1 MLMKSS
7 QPEPLNRA
15 HFPAGFL
22 WGVATSS
29 YQIEGAHDQDGR
41 GPSVWDTF
49 CAQPGRIADGS
60 NGNRACDHYHR
71 LDEDLD
77 LIATLGVNAYRFSV
91 SWSRVQPDGRGP
103 WNEAGFAFYGR
114 LLEGLA
120 QRGIEAHVTLN
131 HWDLPQAL
139 QDRGGWANPLTIDA
153 FVRYAQEFHRRFAH
167 RLHSLCT
174 HNEPWVI
181 AVLGHEEGVFAP
193 GLRSR
198 SLAME
203 VAHNLLVSHGR
214 TLQVLR
220 QAGSTVPLGIVLNL
234 SPIYPASDS
243 EADQRKA
250 RLDDGL
256 IARWYLDA
264 LFKGQYPQ
272 DVLDHL
278 GPDAPRFTESDM
290 ALIRQPLD
298 FIGVN
303 YYTRNF
309 ASTGNPWDVHSTGNE
324 VTDMG
329 WEVYPQGLTELLC
342 RMHRDY
348 PLPRTLVTENGAAY
362 KDEMVDGRVD
372 DSARAAYLRDHIE
385 ATLRAREA
393 GVPVDGYFAWSLL
406 DNFEWASGCS
416 KRFGI
421 IHVDFDTLERTPK
434 RSALWYRD
442 FLRA

>member
-7 QPEPLNRA
+7 QTDTLQRA
-15 HFPAGFL
+15 LFPAGFL

-29 YQIEGAHDQDGR
+29 YQIEGAHNQDGR

-49 CAQPGRIADGS
+49 CAQPGRIADGT
-60 NGNRACDHYHR
+60 NGDRACDHYNR

-77 LIATLGVNAYRFSV
+77 LIASLGVNAYRFSV
-91 SWSRVQPDGRGP
+91 SWSRVQPDGRGR
-103 WNEAGFAFYGR
+103 WNEAGFEFYAR

-120 QRGIEAHVTLN
+120 KRGIEAHATLN

-139 QDRGGWANPLTIDA
+139 QDRGGWANQLTSDA
-153 FVRYAQEFHRRFAH
+153 FLRYAQEFHRRFAQQ
-167 RLHSLCT
+167 LHSLCT

-214 TLQVLR
+214 VLKSLR
-220 QAGSTVPLGIVLNL
+220 ESGTSVPLGIVLNL

-243 EADQRKA
+243 EADVHKA
-250 RLDDGL
+250 RIYDGL

-264 LFKGQYPQ
+264 LFKGQYPH
-272 DVLDHL
+272 DVLEHL
-278 GPDAPRFTESDM
+278 GDDAPAFSEADM

-329 WEVYPQGLTELLC
+329 WEVYPPGLTELLC

-362 KDEMVDGRVD
+362 KDVVVNGQID
-372 DSARAAYLRDHIE
+372 DAARASYIRDHIE

-421 IHVDFDTLERTPK
+421 VHVDFDTLKRTPK

-442 FLRA
+442 FLKA

>member
-1 MLMKSS
+1 MLMKTS
-7 QPEPLNRA
+7 PTDALTRA
-15 HFPAGFL
+15 QFPARFL

-41 GPSVWDTF
+41 TPSVWDTF
-49 CAQPGRIADGS
+49 CHQPGTIADGS
-60 NGNRACDHYHR
+60 NGNLACDHYNR
-71 LDEDLD
+71 LEEDLD
-77 LIATLGVNAYRFSV
+77 LIASLGVNAYRFSV
-91 SWSRVQPDGRGP
+91 SWSRVQPDGRGA
-103 WNEAGFAFYGR
+103 WNETGFAFYAR

-120 QRGIEAHVTLN
+120 SRGIEAHVTLN

-139 QDRGGWANPLTIDA
+139 QDRGGWANPLTSDA
-153 FVRYAQEFHRRFAH
+153 FIRYADEFHRRFAH
-167 RLHSLCT
+167 RMHSLCT

-181 AVLGHEEGVFAP
+181 AVLGHQEGVFAP
-193 GLRSR
+193 GFRSR

-214 TLQVLR
+214 TLELLR
-220 QAGSTVPLGIVLNL
+220 KQGSKVPLGIVLNL

-243 EADQRKA
+243 EADRRKA

-264 LFKGQYPQ
+264 LFKGAYPE
-272 DVLDHL
+272 DVLEHL
-278 GPDAPRFTESDM
+278 GADAPRFTQEDM
-290 ALIRQPLD
+290 AQIRQPLD

-309 ASTGNPWDVHSTGNE
+309 SSTGNPWDVHSTGND

-362 KDEMVDGRVD
+362 KDELVAGAID
-372 DSARAAYLRDHIE
+372 DAARALYIRDHIE

-393 GVPVDGYFAWSLL
+393 GVPVEGYFAWSLL
-406 DNFEWASGCS
+406 DNFEWASGYS

-421 IHVDFDTLERTPK
+421 VHVDFETLQRTPK

-442 FLRA
+442 FLKG